1 MEASR
6 AFGTSSD
13 LDDIYRRHGP
23 AVLRRARQILGSHA
37 DAEEALQDVFLSLA
51 RAPHQFDGRSSMT
64 TFLYSVTTHLC
75 LNRLRDH
82 RRRAAILRGQA
93 RVVSGGAADAPD
105 GERAAILRQLIARMP
120 DELATPAVHHYFDEM
135 THEEIAELLGC
146 SRRHVGDLIERT
158 RAWVAAEVG
167 E

>member
-6 AFGTSSD
+6 ALGTSND
-13 LDDIYRRHGP
+13 LDEIYRRHGP
-23 AVLRRARQILGSHA
+23 AVLRRARQILGSRT

-51 RAPHQFDGRSSMT
+51 RAPRQFDGRSSMT

-82 RRRAAILRGQA
+82 RRRAAILRSEA
-93 RVVSGGAADAPD
+93 PVVSGRADAPD

-120 DELATPAVHHYFDEM
+120 EELATPAVHHYFDEM

-158 RAWVAAEVG
+158 RVWVAAEVG